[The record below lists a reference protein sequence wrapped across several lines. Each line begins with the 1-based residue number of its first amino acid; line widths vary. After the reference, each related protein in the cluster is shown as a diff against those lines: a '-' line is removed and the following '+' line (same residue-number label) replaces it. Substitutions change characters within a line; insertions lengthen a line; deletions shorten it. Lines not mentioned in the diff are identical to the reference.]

1 MKKIAALLGKM
12 IDKIMNPRKIVFFVN
27 ESNNRPNDALKKIFE
42 TAGLQVIKEDV
53 QKGLPAGL
61 FTVRM

>member
-1 MKKIAALLGKM
+1 MMIVPLLMKAI
-12 IDKIMNPRKIVFFVN
+12 
-27 ESNNRPNDALKKIFE
+27 RPNDALKKIFE
-42 TAGLQVIKEDV
+42 TSGLQVIKEDV

>member
-1 MKKIAALLGKM
+1 MSLMRKTAVLQGKVIDTTGMMIVSLLMKAI
-12 IDKIMNPRKIVFFVN
+12 
-27 ESNNRPNDALKKIFE
+27 RPNDALKKIFE